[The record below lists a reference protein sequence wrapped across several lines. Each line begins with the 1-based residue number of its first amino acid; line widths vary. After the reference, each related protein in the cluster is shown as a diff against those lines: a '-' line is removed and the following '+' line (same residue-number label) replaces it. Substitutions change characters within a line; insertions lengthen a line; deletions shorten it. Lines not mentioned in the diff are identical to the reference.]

1 MKKLLLTL
9 AAGMLILALPVIASA
24 QITFTE
30 YSGHAAK
37 ISLTGFAR
45 YSTAAGVT
53 YGHVG
58 GSRWAQTAK
67 TTTAKNVIGRFDWDS
82 DGYFEME
89 MQLNDNTWME
99 IEGENPVKTA
109 KKSNTIIS
117 NVEFEIWETGNGA
130 TITSTDGWIFNYSGD
145 GSVLQLDG
153 AAVAYIVRDPRQGTL
168 VISLKKPTVSW
179 AGYATVTSGLVG
191 SWNWNPGLAFT
202 QITIPP
208 IKLIPTGNTG
218 TWGP

>member
-9 AAGMLILALPVIASA
+9 AAGMLILALPAIASA

-37 ISLTGFAR
+37 ISLKGFAR
-45 YSTAAGVT
+45 YSSASGVT

-58 GSRWAQTAK
+58 GPLWTYAATTA
-67 TTTAKNVIGRFDWDS
+67 TAKNVIGRFDWDS

-109 KKSNTIIS
+109 KKSNTTIS
-117 NVEFEIWETGNGA
+117 NVWFWIWETMDGA
-130 TITSTDGWIFNYSGD
+130 SLTSSDGWLFNYSGT
-145 GSVLQLDG
+145 GSVLELDG
-153 AAVAYIVRDPRQGTL
+153 SAVAYIVEDPKKGTL
-168 VISLKKPTVSW
+168 VISLKKPTVGA
-179 AGYATVTSGLVG
+179 AGIAPVASGLRG
-191 SWNWNPGLAFT
+191 ATNWNPGLAFT
-202 QITIPP
+202 GVTIPP
-208 IKLIPTGNTG
+208 FKLIPTGYTG
-218 TWGP
+218 PWGP